1 MAYMDLNS
9 DAGESIGRW
18 TLKPHGGLYNAIVAH
33 TPHLNPSNR
42 QHPAHLEET
51 MTAAPHQATPAAGKR
66 KLPPG
71 ALKAYVASLT
81 GTSLEYYDFAIYSV
95 ASALVFPKVFFPGND
110 EFVGL
115 LLSFS
120 TFAVGYLARPI
131 GGVIFG
137 RLGDKIGRKNV
148 LVTTLLLIGIATVL
162 IGVLPGYAT
171 IGLAA
176 PTILVLLRLAQGI
189 GVGGEWG
196 GAVLLSSEFGDP
208 RKRGFWS
215 SAAQIGPPAG
225 NLMANGVLAVLAA
238 TLSNED
244 FLSWGWRVAFL
255 ASAILVV
262 FGLLIRLK
270 LEETPVFKAIK
281 AHGEQPKAPI
291 KEVFTKE
298 PRALVSAALCRV
310 GPDVLYSLLTVFMA
324 VYATK
329 ELGMTTSNVLTAILI
344 GSAFQLVLIPAAGA
358 LTDRVN
364 RRLVYGVAAVG
375 TAAIHPAV
383 LPHDPGQVG
392 LHADRRHRDRT
403 GVPRLHVRPAGC
415 LHHRTVPGP
424 AALCR
429 QLAGLHPG
437 RRDRRRH
444 RTAGLHRPLRRQRQL
459 VPDRRLPRGRL
470 DRDGDRTG
478 HWAQPAA
485 RGRRAAPARCPRLSG
500 ADPAS
505 PAQ

>member
-1 MAYMDLNS
+1 
-9 DAGESIGRW
+9 
-18 TLKPHGGLYNAIVAH
+18 
-33 TPHLNPSNR
+33 
-42 QHPAHLEET
+42 

-162 IGVLPGYAT
+162 IGVLPGYAA

-281 AHGEQPKAPI
+281 AHGEQAKAPI
-291 KEVFTKE
+291 KDVFTKE

-329 ELGMTTSNVLTAILI
+329 ELGMTTSNVLSAILI

-375 TAAIHPAV
+375 TAAYIPLFFLMIQGKSVFMLTVGIVIGLAFHAFMYGPQAAYITEQFPA
-383 LPHDPGQVG
+383 
-392 LHADRRHRDRT
+392 
-403 GVPRLHVRPAGC
+403 RLRYAGSS
-415 LHHRTVPGP
+415 LAYT
-424 AALCR
+424 
-429 QLAGLHPG
+429 LAGVIGGAVAPLVFTALFAVSGNWFLIAGYLAVASIVTVIGLAIG
-437 RRDRRRH
+437 RNPQ
-444 RTAGLHRPLRRQRQL
+444 TEEEE
-459 VPDRRLPRGRL
+459 RLL
-470 DRDGDRTG
+470 QD
-478 HWAQPAA
+478 A
-485 RGRRAAPARCPRLSG
+485 RA
-500 ADPAS
+500 
-505 PAQ
+505 

>member
-1 MAYMDLNS
+1 
-9 DAGESIGRW
+9 
-18 TLKPHGGLYNAIVAH
+18 
-33 TPHLNPSNR
+33 
-42 QHPAHLEET
+42 

-148 LVTTLLLIGIATVL
+148 LVTTLLLIGVATVL

-281 AHGEQPKAPI
+281 AHGEQAKAPI
-291 KEVFTKE
+291 KDVFTKE

-329 ELGMTTSNVLTAILI
+329 ELGMTTSNVLSAILI

-375 TAAIHPAV
+375 TAAYIPLFFLMIQGKSVFMLTVGIVIGLAFHAFMYGPQAAYITEQFPA
-383 LPHDPGQVG
+383 
-392 LHADRRHRDRT
+392 
-403 GVPRLHVRPAGC
+403 RLRYAGSS
-415 LHHRTVPGP
+415 LAYT
-424 AALCR
+424 
-429 QLAGLHPG
+429 LAGVIGGAVAPLVFTALFAVSGNWFLIAGYLAVASIVTVIGLAIG
-437 RRDRRRH
+437 RN
-444 RTAGLHRPLRRQRQL
+444 PQ
-459 VPDRRLPRGRL
+459 PEEEERLL
-470 DRDGDRTG
+470 QD
-478 HWAQPAA
+478 A
-485 RGRRAAPARCPRLSG
+485 RA
-500 ADPAS
+500 
-505 PAQ
+505 

>member
-1 MAYMDLNS
+1 
-9 DAGESIGRW
+9 
-18 TLKPHGGLYNAIVAH
+18 
-33 TPHLNPSNR
+33 
-42 QHPAHLEET
+42 

-148 LVTTLLLIGIATVL
+148 LVTTLLLIGAATVL

-281 AHGEQPKAPI
+281 AHGEQAKAPI
-291 KEVFTKE
+291 KDVFTKE

-329 ELGMTTSNVLTAILI
+329 ELGMTTSNVLSAILI

-375 TAAIHPAV
+375 TAAYIPLFFLMIQGKSVFMLTVGIVIGLAFHAFMYGPQAAYITEQFPA
-383 LPHDPGQVG
+383 
-392 LHADRRHRDRT
+392 
-403 GVPRLHVRPAGC
+403 RLRYAGSS
-415 LHHRTVPGP
+415 LAYT
-424 AALCR
+424 
-429 QLAGLHPG
+429 LAGVIGGAVAPLVFTALFAVSGNWFLIAGYLAVASIVTVIGLAIG
-437 RRDRRRH
+437 RNPQ
-444 RTAGLHRPLRRQRQL
+444 TEEEE
-459 VPDRRLPRGRL
+459 RLL
-470 DRDGDRTG
+470 QD
-478 HWAQPAA
+478 A
-485 RGRRAAPARCPRLSG
+485 RA
-500 ADPAS
+500 
-505 PAQ
+505 